1 MTVYL
6 EPNENSENKPTKL
19 TMVDLAGSE
28 RLDKNA
34 QTNEEQLQDTKNIN
48 QSLFYFRCFLEDF
61 AKK

>member
-1 MTVYL
+1 
-6 EPNENSENKPTKL
+6 
-19 TMVDLAGSE
+19 MVDLAGSE